1 MLIERI
7 LISSSYADIQKKI
20 LECETLIIDE
30 IGMLSCKT
38 LEAVELICRSVKGNN
53 LTFGGIQ
60 VIAAGSFFQLPPVP
74 SLTDEG
80 LYAFQSENFR
90 KIFPHHF
97 KLESVL
103 RQTEPDLI
111 KAINELCDG
120 MPSKETATLLK
131 FLSRPVLVNPQTV
144 FMFGTNLDVDM
155 FNHNKLEK
163 LPGEK

>member
-1 MLIERI
+1 
-7 LISSSYADIQKKI
+7 
-20 LECETLIIDE
+20 
-30 IGMLSCKT
+30 MLSCKT

-90 KIFPHHF
+90 KIFPLHF

-120 MPSKETATLLK
+120 MPSKETNLAYI
-131 FLSRPVLVNPQTV
+131 FEQTCSCQSSNSCYV
-144 FMFGTNLDVDM
+144 WNQLRCGYVQSQ
-155 FNHNKLEK
+155 
-163 LPGEK
+163 